1 MAATDDVI
9 TDLSATQCLDHLRR
23 HRVGRLAFLA
33 DGRVEIFPVNY
44 VVDRGNIHLL
54 TAGGRKF
61 DAFVRGRDV
70 VFEADGD
77 LGDVVWSVV
86 VRGIAGV
93 LTDDEKV
100 EADERHPIR
109 SWVDTLKPHR
119 VRIEPVLMTGRLLPT
134 PPSRS

>member
-1 MAATDDVI
+1 MAATDDLI
-9 TDLSATQCLDHLRR
+9 TDLGPAQCLDYLRR
-23 HRVGRLAFLA
+23 HRLGRLAFLA

-44 VVDRGNIHLL
+44 TVDGSDIHLL

-70 VFEADGD
+70 VFEVDGD
-77 LGDVVWSVV
+77 LGTVVWSVI

-93 LTDDEKV
+93 LTPAEKV
-100 EADERHPIR
+100 EADARHPIR
-109 SWVDTLKPHR
+109 SWADTVKPHR
-119 VRIEPVLMTGRLLPT
+119 VRIEPVLITGRLLPT